1 MAASWE
7 LVTTS
12 QFSLASC
19 LTFIPASPGRPGSP
33 TAPGGPCKKMPSVP
47 PTARAGLDCKGGDN
61 LGRPREG
68 KECAGAHIAGE
79 TQSWEQAVAFPE
91 LGAGTTGRV
100 VVGPG
105 VLSPGP
111 AQRLLEP
118 APSPRVWF
126 TTLGAPWRA
135 EGGKSMIHITTGEDA
150 KQGCI
155 QR

>member
-1 MAASWE
+1 M
-7 LVTTS
+7 
-12 QFSLASC
+12 
-19 LTFIPASPGRPGSP
+19 
-33 TAPGGPCKKMPSVP
+33 
-47 PTARAGLDCKGGDN
+47 
-61 LGRPREG
+61 
-68 KECAGAHIAGE
+68 
-79 TQSWEQAVAFPE
+79 AFPE

-105 VLSPGP
+105 VPSPGA

-118 APSPRVWF
+118 SPSPRVWF

>member
-1 MAASWE
+1 MAAWAWGRCQGKHRWAGGRGGGGWCRGSGPAGPATAAVARTRSLARNTENSLSPHKKGPFLFRGEDMAASWE

-68 KECAGAHIAGE
+68 KECA
-79 TQSWEQAVAFPE
+79 
-91 LGAGTTGRV
+91 
-100 VVGPG
+100 
-105 VLSPGP
+105 
-111 AQRLLEP
+111 
-118 APSPRVWF
+118 
-126 TTLGAPWRA
+126 
-135 EGGKSMIHITTGEDA
+135 
-150 KQGCI
+150 
-155 QR
+155 